1 MFPEEFKSIL
11 RELAEADDDMKVLL
25 GLFYL
30 LKGYTTD
37 ETLKKNFT
45 ALTGRD
51 CTELLHLLRKR
62 GILKLGTFNDY
73 LCLSGYEVFFD
84 EIARRYVPPR
94 GDLAAYLQQAM
105 EQGDEAKLKMLEL
118 LVKIGKLD
126 SSWFTQYELI
136 KSDIAELYSPETFQ
150 TIEQELIS
158 ERICLYGKKQAKEFL
173 ELYQDAESI
182 QTARERIRE
191 WRGERLLALPV
202 KVQLEQMSEELINAA
217 RLRIREWRAQLA
229 EQAGM
234 TEKEL
239 ESTAGHFSGFTM
251 DGATLMLSCAMIVEH
266 DTLHVA
272 LTDNLLRHD
281 AREWRNFPVVII
293 AERIPKWINQIELVF
308 RHAYPKLSERRMAIA
323 VPNHVAYANFKHAL
337 LYEILERLEITEVR
351 EFPK

>member
-11 RELAEADDDMKVLL
+11 RELAEADDDMKLLL

-30 LKGYTTD
+30 LKGYTTE
-37 ETLKKNFT
+37 ETLKKNFA

-62 GILKLGTFNDY
+62 GILKIGTFNDY
-73 LCLSGYEVFFD
+73 LCLSGYEAFFD
-84 EIARRYVPPR
+84 DIARRYVPPR

-136 KSDIAELYSPETFQ
+136 KSDISELYSREAFQ
-150 TIEQELIS
+150 AIEHELIS
-158 ERICLYGKKQAKEFL
+158 ERVCLYGKKQTKEFL

-182 QTARERIRE
+182 GAARARISE
-191 WRGERLLALPV
+191 WRRERLLALPV
-202 KVQLEQMSEELINAA
+202 KAQLEQMSEELTTAA
-217 RLRIREWRAQLA
+217 QRKIREWGAQLA
-229 EQAGM
+229 DQAGI

-239 ESTAGHFSGFTM
+239 ELTTGHFSGFAM
-251 DGATLMLSCAMIVEH
+251 DRTTLMLSCAMIVEH

-281 AREWRNFPVVII
+281 AREWRNFPAVII
-293 AERIPKWINQIELVF
+293 AERIPKWIDRIELVF
-308 RHAYPKLSERRMAIA
+308 RHAYPKLSERRLAIA
-323 VPNHVAYANFKHAL
+323 VPNQVAYANFKHGL